1 MQQRRSSPPPRDS
14 ERRFATVL
22 FADVSGFTAMSRRMD
37 PEDMTGIMNRCFEI
51 LEQVVFE
58 HGGHVDKYIGDC
70 VMALFG
76 VPHALERAPL
86 HAVHTA
92 REMLRR
98 LHEFQSRERIATP
111 LNLHVGINSGLV
123 VAGEVGGAT
132 TRDFTV
138 MGDTVNLAARLK
150 DASPMGEIWVGPLTY
165 RYTRDAFD
173 YDALPPVTRRAGEPP
188 IVAYRLTR
196 ERDAA
201 HPRPDGFF
209 ASALV
214 GRDAELECLRD
225 RLADLAQGRG
235 GIVSVVGDAGLG
247 KSRLLLETTALEEA
261 RACTVLKGGCLAIG
275 RQLPFHPFVD
285 LLRQWAGVG
294 TADADGRA
302 TALLTESVRAVAP
315 DRIDDLVP
323 FLATL
328 MGLRASEWHGVE
340 VATIEGETLERLM
353 LKTMRD
359 LLEALASHAPL
370 VVVLEDLHWADR
382 SSANLLDTL
391 LRLASETRILFVLSF
406 RPELDGPARVLVDV
420 LRGRHAAE
428 LTEIALAPLSLKE
441 CDLLA
446 RNLTGL
452 YELPWATLGTFLR
465 KAEGNP
471 FFVEQVIRSLVD
483 DGAIERRD
491 GGLVVTDRVR
501 SAVVPGTIQE
511 VIMGRVDR
519 LPPDSRRVLQVAS
532 VIGRSF
538 QHELIAAIVDDAELL
553 GRALADLAQRQLI
566 VERTVGA
573 ERAYQFH
580 HALAQEALYESLLQR
595 TRKELH
601 LGVARTIETLYAE
614 RLSEFYG
621 RLAYHYSR
629 AEDLEK
635 AEDYV
640 FRAGDEA
647 VRSAASHE
655 ALEYFREASRLYLL
669 LHGDGGDAGKKARLE
684 KSIGIALL
692 NQGNLSEAVPHF
704 DTALEHLGER
714 VPRGRVG
721 VAYHFAGDMAA
732 VLWDLYVRPARRR
745 AARASTSHREVMEV
759 RYHRAKAQ
767 TTTDTTRFF
776 FDSIGS
782 LRRLN
787 QCEPAT
793 IDAAC
798 GLYAGSAALFSFS
811 GLSFGVAAR
820 LLAVAQTLARKGNVR
835 DQVTYRS
842 MQFVHC
848 YLAGDWSNDHRL
860 DPDLVEQGLRH
871 GLLWE
876 VSTYLGLCTDRQI
889 RCGRFADARAQ
900 IDQLARIADTYGSDF
915 AKSNEDGYRALLL
928 IEERALEAARVAV
941 DRYYLSR
948 VEKLFNLLALGW
960 QAKLRLIADDVAGAA
975 SSLAEAERVLAGL
988 GRVPV
993 YHRAP
998 YVTARF
1004 AFDVRS
1010 LADALAAGNRRA
1022 QGLARRRCRAS
1033 RHAAVRSAARVA
1045 AERPELFRTTGRL
1058 LWLRG
1063 RRSRALAAW
1072 MEGIAE
1078 ATRLGMRPELA
1089 RLHAEIARAV
1099 RIPQLRAAVA
1109 GHRAEATRHFTELGL
1124 TWDLRRL
1131 DATADATTALSD
1143 DL

>member
-1 MQQRRSSPPPRDS
+1 MQQRRPSPTRDS

-86 HAVHTA
+86 RAVHAA

-98 LHEFQSRERIATP
+98 VQEFQSRERIATP

-173 YDALPPVTRRAGEPP
+173 YDALPPVTRRASEPP
-188 IVAYRLTR
+188 IVAYRLAR
-196 ERDAA
+196 VRDATR
-201 HPRPDGFF
+201 PRHDGFF

-214 GRDAELECLRD
+214 GREAELERLRE
-225 RLADLAQGRG
+225 RLAELGQGHG

-247 KSRLLLETTALEEA
+247 KSRLLVEMAGLDEA
-261 RACTVLKGGCLAIG
+261 RACTVLKGGCLAVG

-294 TADADGRA
+294 ASDVDVRA

-315 DRIDDLVP
+315 ERHDDLAP

-328 MGLRASEWHGVE
+328 MGLRASEWHSVDL
-340 VATIEGETLERLM
+340 ATIEGEARERLI
-353 LKTMRD
+353 LKAMRD
-359 LLEALASHAPL
+359 LLVAHAEHAPL

-391 LRLASETRILFVLSF
+391 LPLAAETRVLFVLSF
-406 RPELDGPARVLVDV
+406 RPDFDGPARVLLDL
-420 LRGRHAAE
+420 LRGRHE
-428 LTEIALAPLSLKE
+428 SEHTEIALAPLTLKE

-465 KAEGNP
+465 KAEGNL
-471 FFVEQVIRSLVD
+471 FFIEQVIRSLVD

-491 GGLVVTDRVR
+491 GELVVTERVR
-501 SAVVPGTIQE
+501 SAIVPGTIQE

-519 LPPDSRRVLQVAS
+519 LAPESRRVLQVAS
-532 VIGRSF
+532 VIGRIF
-538 QHELIAAIVDDAELL
+538 QYEVIAAIVGDADLL
-553 GRALADLAQRQLI
+553 DRALADLEQRQLI
-566 VERTVGA
+566 VERGA
-573 ERAYQFH
+573 DSERAYQFD
-580 HALAQEALYESLLQR
+580 HALAQEALYQSLLQR

-601 LGVARTIETLYAE
+601 LGVARTIETLYAD
-614 RLSEFYG
+614 RLSDFYG

-629 AEDLEK
+629 AEHLEK

-669 LHGDGGDAGKKARLE
+669 LHGEGGDAGKKARLE

-714 VPRGRVG
+714 VPRSRVG
-721 VAYHFAGDMAA
+721 VACHFAGDMAT

-745 AARASTSHREVMEV
+745 AGVSTPHREAMEV

-782 LRRLN
+782 VRRLN
-787 QCEPAT
+787 QCDPAT
-793 IDAAC
+793 IEGAC
-798 GLYAGSAALFSFS
+798 GMYAGSAALFSFS
-811 GLSFGVAAR
+811 GLSFGVASR
-820 LLAVAQTLARKGNVR
+820 LLGVARARARDGSVR

-842 MQFVHC
+842 MNFVHC
-848 YLAGDWSNDHRL
+848 YLAGDWSDDHRL

-876 VSTYLGLCTDRQI
+876 VSTYLGLCTDSQI
-889 RCGRFADARAQ
+889 RRGRFAEARAQ
-900 IDQLARIADTYGSDF
+900 IEQLAGIADTYGSDF

-941 DRYYLSR
+941 DRYFVSR

-960 QAKLRLIADDVAGAA
+960 QAKLRLIADDLAGAA
-975 SSLAEAERVLAGL
+975 TSLGEAERVLAGL

-1004 AFDVRS
+1004 AFDVRT
-1010 LADALAAGNRRA
+1010 LANAIAAGNGRA
-1022 QGLARRRCRAS
+1022 KAAARRRCRAS
-1033 RHAAVRSAARVA
+1033 RRAAVRSAARVA
-1045 AERPELFRTTGRL
+1045 AERPELHRWHGRL
-1058 LWLRG
+1058 LWLLG
-1063 RRSRALAAW
+1063 RRARAVAVW
-1072 MEGIAE
+1072 RGGIAE
-1078 ATRLGMRPELA
+1078 AARLGMRPELA
-1089 RLHAEIARAV
+1089 RLHAEIAGAAREARARV
-1099 RIPQLRAAVA
+1099 AATD
-1109 GHRAEATRHFTELGL
+1109 HRAEAARIFTELGL
-1124 TWDLRRL
+1124 AWDLRRL
-1131 DATADATTALSD
+1131 EAVDETSRVLSD
-1143 DL
+1143 GP

>member
-1 MQQRRSSPPPRDS
+1 MQQRRPAPTRDS

-22 FADVSGFTAMSRRMD
+22 FADVSGFTAMSHRMD

-51 LEQVVFE
+51 LEQVVVE

-70 VMALFG
+70 IMALFG
-76 VPHALERAPL
+76 VPRALERAPL
-86 HAVHTA
+86 RAVHAA

-98 LHEFQSRERIATP
+98 AHEFQARERIATP

-165 RYTRDAFD
+165 RYTSDAFD
-173 YDALPPVTRRAGEPP
+173 YDALPPVTRRASEPP
-188 IVAYRLTR
+188 IVAYRLAR
-196 ERDAA
+196 IRDATR
-201 HPRPDGFF
+201 PRADGFF

-214 GRDAELECLRD
+214 GREAELERLRE
-225 RLADLAQGRG
+225 RLADLRHGRG
-235 GIVSVVGDAGLG
+235 RIVSVVGDAGLG
-247 KSRLLLETTALEEA
+247 KSRLLLEMTALEEA
-261 RACTVLKGGCLAIG
+261 RDCTVLKGGCLAIG

-294 TADADGRA
+294 ASDVDARA
-302 TALLTESVRAVAP
+302 TALLTERVRAVAP
-315 DRIDDLVP
+315 DQHDDLAP

-328 MGLRASEWHGVE
+328 MGVRASEWHGVDL
-340 VATIEGETLERLM
+340 ATIEGEARERLIF
-353 LKTMRD
+353 KAMRD
-359 LLEALASHAPL
+359 LLVALAGHAP
-370 VVVLEDLHWADR
+370 VVLVLEDLHWADR
-382 SSANLLDTL
+382 SSVNLLDTL
-391 LRLASETRILFVLSF
+391 LSLAVETRVLFVLSF
-406 RPELDGPARVLVDV
+406 RPDFDGPARVFLDL
-420 LRGRHAAE
+420 LRGRRE
-428 LTEIALAPLSLKE
+428 SEYTEIALAPLTLKE
-441 CDLLA
+441 CDVLV

-471 FFVEQVIRSLVD
+471 FFIEQVIRSLVD
-483 DGAIERRD
+483 DGAIERHD
-491 GGLVVTDRVR
+491 GGLVVTERVR
-501 SAVVPGTIQE
+501 SAIVPGTIQE

-519 LPPDSRRVLQVAS
+519 LAPESRRVLQVAS
-532 VIGRSF
+532 VIGRIF
-538 QHELIAAIVDDAELL
+538 QHELIAAIVDDTELL
-553 GRALADLAQRQLI
+553 DRALADLEQRQLI
-566 VERTVGA
+566 VERGTDA
-573 ERAYQFH
+573 ERAYQFG

-601 LGVARTIETLYAE
+601 LSVARTIETLYAD
-614 RLSEFYG
+614 RLSDFYG

-629 AEDLEK
+629 AEHLEK

-655 ALEYFREASRLYLL
+655 ALEYFREASQLYAA
-669 LHGDGGDAGKKARLE
+669 LHGEGGDAAKKARLE

-714 VPRGRVG
+714 VPRGRAG
-721 VAYHFAGDMAA
+721 MACHFAGDMAA
-732 VLWDLYVRPARRR
+732 VLWDLYLRPAMRR
-745 AARASTSHREVMEV
+745 AARVSSSRREAMEV

-776 FDSIGS
+776 FDSIAS
-782 LRRLN
+782 VRRLN
-787 QCEPAT
+787 QCDPAT
-793 IDAAC
+793 IEGAC
-798 GLYAGSAALFSFS
+798 GMYAGSAALFSFS
-811 GLSFGVAAR
+811 GLSFGVASR
-820 LLAVAQTLARKGNVR
+820 LLDVARRLARDGSVR

-842 MQFVHC
+842 MQFVHS
-848 YLAGDWSNDHRL
+848 YLAGDWSDDHRL

-876 VSTYLGLCTDRQI
+876 VSTYLSLCADRQI
-889 RCGRFADARAQ
+889 RRGHFADARAQ
-900 IDQLARIADTYGSDF
+900 IDRLARIADAYGSDF
-915 AKSNEDGYRALLL
+915 AKSNEDGNRALLL

-941 DRYYLSR
+941 DRYYVSR

-988 GRVPV
+988 GRVPA

-1004 AFDVRS
+1004 AFDVRA
-1010 LADALAAGNRRA
+1010 LADALAAGNVRA

-1033 RHAAVRSAARVA
+1033 RRAAVRSAARVA
-1045 AERPELFRTTGRL
+1045 AERPELFRSTGRL

-1063 RRSRALAAW
+1063 RPERAIAAW
-1072 MEGIAE
+1072 RQGIAE

-1089 RLHAEIARAV
+1089 RLHAEIAGTARGA
-1099 RIPQLRAAVA
+1099 PARAATTDD
-1109 GHRAEATRHFTELGL
+1109 RAEATRIFTELGL
-1124 TWDLRRL
+1124 AWDLRHL
-1131 DATADATTALSD
+1131 DALDETTHALSD
-1143 DL
+1143 GP

>member
-1 MQQRRSSPPPRDS
+1 MQRRSSPPTRDS

-51 LEQVVFE
+51 LEQVVVE

-86 HAVHTA
+86 RAVHAA

-111 LNLHVGINSGLV
+111 LNLHVGVNSGLV

-173 YDALPPVTRRAGEPP
+173 YDALPPITRRASEPP
-188 IVAYRLTR
+188 IVAYRLVRECDATR
-196 ERDAA
+196 
-201 HPRPDGFF
+201 PRADGFF

-214 GRDAELECLRD
+214 GRESELDRLRECLT
-225 RLADLAQGRG
+225 DLAQGRG

-247 KSRLLLETTALEEA
+247 KSRLLLEMTALEEA
-261 RACTVLKGGCLAIG
+261 RACTVLRGGCLAIG
-275 RQLPFHPFVD
+275 RQLAFHPFVD
-285 LLRQWAGVG
+285 LLRRWAGVG
-294 TADADGRA
+294 SSDAEVRA

-315 DRIDDLVP
+315 DQLDDLVP

-328 MGLRASEWHGVE
+328 MGLRANEWPGVD
-340 VATIEGETLERLM
+340 VATIEGEALERL
-353 LKTMRD
+353 LPKAMRD
-359 LLEALASHAPL
+359 LLDALASHAPL

-382 SSANLLDTL
+382 SSVNLLDTL
-391 LRLASETRILFVLSF
+391 LRRASGARVLFVLSF
-406 RPELDGPARVLVDV
+406 RPDFDGPARVILDV
-420 LRGRHAAE
+420 LRGRHGSE
-428 LTEIALAPLSLKE
+428 HTEIGLAPLSLKE

-491 GGLVVTDRVR
+491 GGLVVTERVR

-532 VIGRSF
+532 VIGRIF
-538 QHELIAAIVDDAELL
+538 QHELIAAIVADAALL
-553 GRALADLAQRQLI
+553 DRALADLEQRQLI
-566 VERTVGA
+566 VAGSAGT
-573 ERAYQFH
+573 ERAYHFH

-601 LGVARTIETLYAE
+601 LGVARTIETLYAD
-614 RLSEFYG
+614 RLAEFYG

-629 AEDLEK
+629 AEHLEK

-669 LHGDGGDAGKKARLE
+669 LHGDGGDAAKNARLE

-704 DTALEHLGER
+704 DTALAHLGER
-714 VPRGRVG
+714 VPRRRAGI
-721 VAYHFAGDMAA
+721 AYHFAGDMAA
-732 VLWDLYVRPARRR
+732 VLWDLYLRPRRR
-745 AARASTSHREVMEV
+745 RTASVPASQREVMEV

-782 LRRLN
+782 VRRLN
-787 QCEPAT
+787 QYDPAT
-793 IDAAC
+793 VEGAC
-798 GLYAGSAALFSFS
+798 GMYAGSAALFSFS

-820 LLAVAQTLARKGNVR
+820 LLGVARTLAREDNVR

-848 YLAGDWSNDHRL
+848 YLAGDWRDEHRL
-860 DPDLVEQGLRH
+860 DSELVEQGLRH

-876 VSTYLGLCTDRQI
+876 VSTYLSLCTDREI
-889 RCGRFADARAQ
+889 RSGRFAEARAQ

-915 AKSNEDGYRALLL
+915 AKSNEDGNRALLL

-941 DRYYLSR
+941 DRYYVSR

-975 SSLAEAERVLAGL
+975 TSLAEAERVIAGL

-1004 AFDVRS
+1004 GFDVRA
-1010 LADALAAGNRRA
+1010 LADAITAGNVRA
-1022 QGLARRRCRAS
+1022 LGSARRRCRTS
-1033 RHAAVRSAARVA
+1033 RRAAVRSAARVA
-1045 AERPELFRTTGRL
+1045 AERPELHRTTGRL
-1058 LWLRG
+1058 FWLLG
-1063 RRSRALAAW
+1063 RPAHAVAAW
-1072 MEGIAE
+1072 HQGIAE

-1089 RLHAEIARAV
+1089 RLHAEVARAAH
-1099 RIPQLRAAVA
+1099 AAPTRVA
-1109 GHRAEATRHFTELGL
+1109 AGDHRAEAARLFTELGL
-1124 TWDLRRL
+1124 AWDLRRL
-1131 DATADATTALSD
+1131 EAADEASAEVSAR

>member
-1 MQQRRSSPPPRDS
+1 MQQRRPSPTRDS

-98 LHEFQSRERIATP
+98 LHEFQSRERIAEP

-150 DASPMGEIWVGPLTY
+150 DASPTGEIWVGPLTY

-173 YDALPPVTRRAGEPP
+173 YDTLPPVTRRASEPP
-188 IVAYRLTR
+188 IVAYRLAR
-196 ERDAA
+196 VRDATR
-201 HPRPDGFF
+201 PRHDGFF

-214 GRDAELECLRD
+214 GREADLERLRE
-225 RLADLAQGRG
+225 RLADLGHGRG
-235 GIVSVVGDAGLG
+235 GIVSVVGEAGLG
-247 KSRLLLETTALEEA
+247 KSRLLLEATALEEA
-261 RACTVLKGGCLAIG
+261 RACTVLKGGCLDIG
-275 RQLPFHPFVD
+275 RQLPFHPFAD
-285 LLRQWAGVG
+285 LLRQWAGV
-294 TADADGRA
+294 DASDVDARA
-302 TALLTESVRAVAP
+302 TALLTERVRAVAP
-315 DRIDDLVP
+315 EQHDDLAP

-328 MGLRASEWHGVE
+328 MGARASDWHGVDL
-340 VATIEGETLERLM
+340 ATIEGEARERLI
-353 LKTMRD
+353 LKAMRD
-359 LLEALASHAPL
+359 LLVALAVHTPL

-391 LRLASETRILFVLSF
+391 LPLAAETRVLFVFSF
-406 RPELDGPARVLVDV
+406 RPDFDGPARVFLDL
-420 LRGRHAAE
+420 LRARQGSDHA
-428 LTEIALAPLSLKE
+428 EIALAPLTLKE

-471 FFVEQVIRSLVD
+471 FFIEQVIRSLVD

-491 GGLVVTDRVR
+491 GGLVVTERVR
-501 SAVVPGTIQE
+501 SAIVPGTIQE

-519 LPPDSRRVLQVAS
+519 LAPESRRVLQVAS
-532 VIGRSF
+532 VIGRIF
-538 QHELIAAIVDDAELL
+538 EHEVIAAIVDDTERLD
-553 GRALADLAQRQLI
+553 GALADLEQRQLI
-566 VERTVGA
+566 AERRTGS
-573 ERAYQFH
+573 ERAYHFH
-580 HALAQEALYESLLQR
+580 HALAQEAVYESLLQR
-595 TRKELH
+595 TRKDLH
-601 LGVARTIETLYAE
+601 LSVARTIETLYAE
-614 RLSEFYG
+614 RVSEFYG

-655 ALEYFREASRLYLL
+655 ALEYFREASRLYAT
-669 LHGDGGDAGKKARLE
+669 LHGDGGDAAKKARLE

-704 DTALEHLGER
+704 NAALAHLGER
-714 VPRGRVG
+714 VPGGRAG
-721 VAYHFAGDMAA
+721 MTYHFAGDMAA
-732 VLWDLYVRPARRR
+732 VLWDLYLRPARRR
-745 AARASTSHREVMEV
+745 AAPVSTSHREAMEV

-782 LRRLN
+782 VRRLN
-787 QCEPAT
+787 QCDPAT
-793 IDAAC
+793 IEGAC
-798 GLYAGSAALFSFS
+798 GMYAGSAALFSFS
-811 GLSFGVAAR
+811 GLSFGVASR
-820 LLAVAQTLARKGNVR
+820 LLGVAQALARDGSVR

-842 MQFVHC
+842 MRFVHC
-848 YLAGDWSNDHRL
+848 YLAGDWSDDHRL

-876 VSTYLGLCTDRQI
+876 VSTYLGICADSQI
-889 RCGRFADARAQ
+889 RRGRFAEARAQ
-900 IDQLARIADTYGSDF
+900 IGELARIADTYGSDF

-928 IEERALEAARVAV
+928 IEERALEAARIAV
-941 DRYYLSR
+941 DRYYVSR
-948 VEKLFNLLALGW
+948 VEKLLNLLALGW

-988 GRVPV
+988 GHVPV

-1010 LADALAAGNRRA
+1010 LADATAAGNVRA
-1022 QGLARRRCRAS
+1022 QGFARRRCRAS
-1033 RHAAVRSAARVA
+1033 RRAAVRSAARVA
-1045 AERPELFRTTGRL
+1045 AERPELFRCIGRM

-1063 RRSRALAAW
+1063 RRARALAAW
-1072 MEGIAE
+1072 QRGIVE

-1089 RLHAEIARAV
+1089 RLHAEIARTA
-1099 RIPQLRAAVA
+1099 REAPARVA
-1109 GHRAEATRHFTELGL
+1109 TEEARAEATRLFTELGL
-1124 TWDLRRL
+1124 GWDLRRL
-1131 DATADATTALSD
+1131 AAAEETARALSD
-1143 DL
+1143 GP